1 MADENSNEVSPLVN
15 DPNLPS
21 PSPALEPRQ
30 KLLEAAEVV
39 FANRGY
45 DGATIRDI
53 CDLAG
58 MNIAAVNYHFG
69 DKKRLYME
77 AVKHAHAC
85 SSEGS
90 QLPVWEPG
98 TRPADKL
105 RVFVRTMLRQM
116 HGPVRASSL
125 QLMMREMANPSPA
138 AEAVV
143 AQFVKPM
150 AHGLYAIVTE
160 LFPTAPEK
168 TRLMIAFSVVGQC
181 LFYRQNRKVSELLFD
196 KERIETLDLESVT
209 EHVTRFTLAAL
220 GHAEPYRS

>member
-1 MADENSNEVSPLVN
+1 MLE
-15 DPNLPS
+15 
-21 PSPALEPRQ
+21 ALAVALSEPRQ
-30 KLLEAAEVV
+30 RLLEAAEEV
-39 FANRGY
+39 FAAKGF

-53 CDLAG
+53 CDRAG

-69 DKKRLYME
+69 DKERLYME
-77 AVKHAHAC
+77 CVKHAHAC
-85 SSEGS
+85 SSAGA
-90 QLPVWEPG
+90 QLPEWEPG
-98 TRPADKL
+98 TPPVEKL
-105 RVFVRTMLRQM
+105 RVFIRTMLRQM

-143 AQFVKPM
+143 AQFIRPM

-160 LFPTAPEK
+160 MFPDLPEK

-209 EHVTRFTLAAL
+209 EHVSKFTLAAL
-220 GHAEPYRS
+220 GQGSPYGGSP